1 LQTRTTTSRRPARV
15 AALAA
20 ALALTACTN
29 SGAGQEGTN
38 QTPAISGRSGASDE
52 NPVGGAPD
60 QTARTRASQAGS
72 IGPGSAVSTSN
83 VNPNRDS
90 TQTQVD
96 TTPDLRPNAGP
107 GSE

>member
-1 LQTRTTTSRRPARV
+1 VRA

-20 ALALTACTN
+20 ALVLAACTN
-29 SGAGQEGTN
+29 SGTEQEGTN

-52 NPVGGAPD
+52 NPVGAAPD
-60 QTARTRASQAGS
+60 QMARTRADQAGS

-83 VNPNRDS
+83 VNPVRD
-90 TQTQVD
+90 TTHTQVD
-96 TTPDLRPNAGP
+96 TTPDLRPTAGP